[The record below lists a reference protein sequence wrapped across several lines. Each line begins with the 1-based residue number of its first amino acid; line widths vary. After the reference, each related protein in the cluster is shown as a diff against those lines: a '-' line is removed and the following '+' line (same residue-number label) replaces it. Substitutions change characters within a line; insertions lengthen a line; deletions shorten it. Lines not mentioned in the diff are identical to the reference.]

1 MTFALMFLIE
11 SAKIE
16 SRTNYSHVCFFERL
30 SRLRGRPRG
39 ETGAGWRQEAVDCGF
54 PAWAN
59 PAIQIYVQQGYRGR
73 LELCTR

>member
-16 SRTNYSHVCFFERL
+16 SRTNCSHIRFFERL
-30 SRLRGRPRG
+30 NRLRSR
-39 ETGAGWRQEAVDCGF
+39 RQEAVDCGF